1 MNDALRLNGDLVDRA
16 RAAASA
22 IADDIQQHI
31 EEHTTDTTE
40 RATLRLLGIAGVN
53 EIDVPLVNVVAEH
66 ARDLL
71 PGGIMRPFVD
81 LMNQTGKSAQEVAE
95 GVAAGDLALAEVPAD
110 RRAAAE
116 ARAEELAREGVARID
131 AVRARRNE
139 LVAQTGE
146 PLKPYVYVIVATGNI
161 YEDAAQAKAAARAGA
176 DVIAVIR
183 TTAQSLL
190 DYVPFGETTE
200 GFGGTYA
207 TQENFRLMRAALDE
221 VGEEL
226 GRYIRLCNYA
236 SGLCMPE
243 IATMGALERLDMM
256 LNDSMYGIIFRNIN
270 MQRTFV
276 DQYLSR
282 LINARAG
289 IIINTGEDNYL
300 TTADAFEKG
309 YTVVSSDFI
318 NEAFALRANLEPWQ
332 IGLGHAFEINPQTP
346 DQVVYQI
353 ADAQLDPSAV
363 PRLPAQ
369 VHAAHQVHA
378 GRHLPG
384 PHHRRH
390 VQLHRH
396 LHRPGDHAARHAHRG
411 AAHAAAPGPLPEHQ
425 ERQVR
430 VRELPRPGR
439 RGHLQARR
447 HDRAARQRPAAEG
460 HRAARARARHQPV
473 QGARGRRV
481 RRREARPAGRPRL
494 RGRLQGHAR
503 LLQPVLRG
511 AARRPDERS
520 SRGSG
525 PRRLSRSHRRG
536 ALMLIRP
543 YGDTHDDGIIQFSFT
558 LPMPYSIKA
567 ADVGKQFLEKLGFH
581 TVGIAECKAIDPE
594 YTLFVAYGR
603 TDVGIDPDEVKG
615 DYLEVEEMDYYAINA
630 LIKEKLGRKLS
641 VVGAAIESD
650 AHTVGIDAIMNMK
663 GFAGN
668 YGLERYPEMDALNM
682 GSQIPCAQLLRTAL
696 EREADAILVSQIVT
710 QKNIHVQHLTQ
721 LIELLEA
728 EGVRER
734 FVLVVGGPRIN
745 NAFAKE
751 LGYDAGFGPRTTPL
765 EVASF
770 LAQEVVRRHEE
781 A

>member
-16 RAAASA
+16 RAAANA
-22 IADDIQQHI
+22 IADDIQRHI

-53 EIDVPLVNVVAEH
+53 EIDVPLVNVVAER

-81 LMNQTGKSAQEVAE
+81 LMNQTGRSAKEVAG
-95 GVAAGDLALAEVPAD
+95 GVAAGDLALAAVPED

-116 ARAEELAREGVARID
+116 ARAEELAKEGVARID

-221 VGEEL
+221 VGEDL

-270 MQRTFV
+270 MERTFV

-332 IGLGHAFEINPQTP
+332 IGLGHAFEINPAKP

-353 ADAQLDPSAV
+353 ADAQLIRQLFPGYPLKYMPPTKYMPGDIFQGHIIDGMFNFTGIFTGQEIMLLGMLTEALHTPLLQDRYLSVKNAKYVFESCRGLAGEVTYKPGGKIEQRANDQLAKAAEQLEHVRSIGLFKALENGEFADVKRDPGGGRGFEGV
-363 PRLPAQ
+363 FKVTPDYFNPFF
-369 VHAAHQVHA
+369 AALRA
-378 GRHLPG
+378 GRMSGAPEGPAPG
-384 PHHRRH
+384 
-390 VQLHRH
+390 
-396 LHRPGDHAARHAHRG
+396 G
-411 AAHAAAPGPLPEHQ
+411 AASTKG
-425 ERQVR
+425 
-430 VRELPRPGR
+430 GT
-439 RGHLQARR
+439 
-447 HDRAARQRPAAEG
+447 D
-460 HRAARARARHQPV
+460 
-473 QGARGRRV
+473 
-481 RRREARPAGRPRL
+481 
-494 RGRLQGHAR
+494 
-503 LLQPVLRG
+503 
-511 AARRPDERS
+511 
-520 SRGSG
+520 
-525 PRRLSRSHRRG
+525 
-536 ALMLIRP
+536 
-543 YGDTHDDGIIQFSFT
+543 
-558 LPMPYSIKA
+558 
-567 ADVGKQFLEKLGFH
+567 AD
-581 TVGIAECKAIDPE
+581 
-594 YTLFVAYGR
+594 
-603 TDVGIDPDEVKG
+603 
-615 DYLEVEEMDYYAINA
+615 
-630 LIKEKLGRKLS
+630 
-641 VVGAAIESD
+641 
-650 AHTVGIDAIMNMK
+650 
-663 GFAGN
+663 
-668 YGLERYPEMDALNM
+668 
-682 GSQIPCAQLLRTAL
+682 
-696 EREADAILVSQIVT
+696 
-710 QKNIHVQHLTQ
+710 
-721 LIELLEA
+721 
-728 EGVRER
+728 
-734 FVLVVGGPRIN
+734 
-745 NAFAKE
+745 
-751 LGYDAGFGPRTTPL
+751 
-765 EVASF
+765 
-770 LAQEVVRRHEE
+770 
-781 A
+781 

>member
-16 RAAASA
+16 RAAANA

-81 LMNQTGKSAQEVAE
+81 LMNQTGKTAQQVAE
-95 GVAAGDLALAEVPAD
+95 GVAGGDLSLADVPQD

-116 ARAEELAREGVARID
+116 TRAEELAKEGVARID

-139 LVAQTGE
+139 LVAKTGE
-146 PLKPYVYVIVATGNI
+146 ALKPYVYVIVATGNI
-161 YEDAAQAKAAARAGA
+161 YEDAAQAQAAARAGA

-353 ADAQLDPSAV
+353 ADAQLI
-363 PRLPAQ
+363 RQLF
-369 VHAAHQVHA
+369 
-378 GRHLPG
+378 PG
-384 PHHRRH
+384 YP
-390 VQLHRH
+390 LKYMPPTKYM
-396 LHRPGDHAARHAHRG
+396 PGDIFQGHIIDGMFNFTGIFTGQEIMLLGMLTEALHTPLLQDRYLSIKNAKYVFESCRDLAGEVTYKPGGMIEQRANDQLLKATEQLEHVRDISLFTALEDGEFADVKRDPQGGRG
-411 AAHAAAPGPLPEHQ
+411 F
-425 ERQVR
+425 
-430 VRELPRPGR
+430 
-439 RGHLQARR
+439 
-447 HDRAARQRPAAEG
+447 D
-460 HRAARARARHQPV
+460 
-473 QGARGRRV
+473 
-481 RRREARPAGRPRL
+481 
-494 RGRLQGHAR
+494 GRLQGHAG

-511 AARRPDERS
+511 AA
-520 SRGSG
+520 
-525 PRRLSRSHRRG
+525 
-536 ALMLIRP
+536 
-543 YGDTHDDGIIQFSFT
+543 
-558 LPMPYSIKA
+558 
-567 ADVGKQFLEKLGFH
+567 
-581 TVGIAECKAIDPE
+581 
-594 YTLFVAYGR
+594 
-603 TDVGIDPDEVKG
+603 
-615 DYLEVEEMDYYAINA
+615 
-630 LIKEKLGRKLS
+630 
-641 VVGAAIESD
+641 
-650 AHTVGIDAIMNMK
+650 
-663 GFAGN
+663 
-668 YGLERYPEMDALNM
+668 
-682 GSQIPCAQLLRTAL
+682 
-696 EREADAILVSQIVT
+696 
-710 QKNIHVQHLTQ
+710 
-721 LIELLEA
+721 
-728 EGVRER
+728 
-734 FVLVVGGPRIN
+734 
-745 NAFAKE
+745 
-751 LGYDAGFGPRTTPL
+751 
-765 EVASF
+765 
-770 LAQEVVRRHEE
+770 
-781 A
+781 

>member
-1 MNDALRLNGDLVDRA
+1 VNDALQLNGDLVDRA
-16 RAAASA
+16 RAAADA

-53 EIDVPLVNVVAEH
+53 EIDVPLVNVVVEH
-66 ARDLL
+66 GRDLL

-95 GVAAGDLALAEVPAD
+95 GVAAGDLALVEAPAD

-139 LVAQTGE
+139 LVAETGE

-226 GRYIRLCNYA
+226 GRYVRLCNYA

-270 MQRTFV
+270 MERTFV

-300 TTADAFEKG
+300 TTADAFDKG

-332 IGLGHAFEINPQTP
+332 IGLGHAFEINPNKP

-353 ADAQLDPSAV
+353 ADAQLVRQLFPGYPLKYMPPTKYMPGDIFQGHIIDGMFNFTGIFTGQEIMLLGMLTEALHTPLLQDRYVSIKNAKYVFESCRDLAGEVTYKPGGMIEQRANDQLAKAV
-363 PRLPAQ
+363 DQLE
-369 VHAAHQVHA
+369 
-378 GRHLPG
+378 
-384 PHHRRH
+384 H
-390 VQLHRH
+390 VQSIGLFKALADGEFADVKRD
-396 LHRPGDHAARHAHRG
+396 PGGGRGFEGVFKVTPEYFNPLFAALREGRMSG
-411 AAHAAAPGPLPEHQ
+411 APEGPAPG
-425 ERQVR
+425 
-430 VRELPRPGR
+430 
-439 RGHLQARR
+439 
-447 HDRAARQRPAAEG
+447 
-460 HRAARARARHQPV
+460 
-473 QGARGRRV
+473 GA
-481 RRREARPAGRPRL
+481 
-494 RGRLQGHAR
+494 
-503 LLQPVLRG
+503 
-511 AARRPDERS
+511 
-520 SRGSG
+520 GS
-525 PRRLSRSHRRG
+525 
-536 ALMLIRP
+536 
-543 YGDTHDDGIIQFSFT
+543 
-558 LPMPYSIKA
+558 
-567 ADVGKQFLEKLGFH
+567 
-581 TVGIAECKAIDPE
+581 
-594 YTLFVAYGR
+594 
-603 TDVGIDPDEVKG
+603 
-615 DYLEVEEMDYYAINA
+615 
-630 LIKEKLGRKLS
+630 
-641 VVGAAIESD
+641 
-650 AHTVGIDAIMNMK
+650 
-663 GFAGN
+663 
-668 YGLERYPEMDALNM
+668 
-682 GSQIPCAQLLRTAL
+682 
-696 EREADAILVSQIVT
+696 
-710 QKNIHVQHLTQ
+710 
-721 LIELLEA
+721 
-728 EGVRER
+728 
-734 FVLVVGGPRIN
+734 
-745 NAFAKE
+745 AKE
-751 LGYDAGFGPRTTPL
+751 G
-765 EVASF
+765 E
-770 LAQEVVRRHEE
+770 H
-781 A
+781 